1 MEKHIEHEDGLA
13 GRWLNDPTDG
23 DGSFADGQSLA
34 YRILFAEDAVGTFLS
49 NEGMVG
55 SRKLGGS
62 CYQWVMEHLQEAG
75 IGSYEVQG
83 IILFV
88 VLHDYIGVE
97 CQCRTSYDLVV
108 RNKGGVTIL

>member
-1 MEKHIEHEDGLA
+1 MEKHVEMKDRLTGW
-13 GRWLNDPTDG
+13 RLNDPTDG

-34 YRILFAEDAVGTFLS
+34 YRILLAEDAVGTFLS

-88 VLHDYIGVE
+88 VLHDFIGIE
-97 CQCRTSYDLVV
+97 CQWSTSYDLVI
-108 RNKGGVTIL
+108 RNKGGVTIR